1 MTRYL
6 IQYEDYDIVIW
17 WARFGPCQRSAPL
30 LDDLRHSTDRSQTNY
45 WWLESKLYECGI
57 IGDETKRHKVSHR

>member
-1 MTRYL
+1 
-6 IQYEDYDIVIW
+6 
-17 WARFGPCQRSAPL
+17 L